1 MTEKEYLENRVL
13 PQRNYFSKKAA
24 SNKKGY
30 YVVSIAKLVISL
42 LVTVL
47 SSASASGG
55 SSPISIVIAIL
66 SALMTLVE
74 GIMLL
79 CKYNEN
85 WIIYRMTSESIKK
98 EEYLFRT
105 HTGIYCGEDS
115 QQAFNAFVQNFETLI
130 QSSNKQW
137 ESVCKNRKEK

>member
-13 PQRNYFSKKAA
+13 PQKNYFSKKAA
-24 SNKKGY
+24 SNKKRY
-30 YVVSIAKLVISL
+30 YVFSIAKLVISL

-47 SSASASGG
+47 SSAYASGG
-55 SSPISIVIAIL
+55 CSPISIVIAIL

-74 GIMLL
+74 GITLL

-105 HTGIYCGEDS
+105 RTGIYYGEDG
-115 QQAFNAFVQNFETLI
+115 QQAFNAFVQNFEALI
-130 QSSNKQW
+130 QSSNNQW
-137 ESVCKNRKEK
+137 ENIYKKKEER